1 MALIIVRN
9 DITKMNV
16 DAIVNT
22 TNEHF
27 EVGGLGVDA
36 GIHHAAGPQLKEAL
50 ARIGYCPTGSA
61 VITDAFDIPGCR
73 YIIHTVGPIYVDG
86 RYNEKKQLESCYRSV
101 LALAWEKGCH
111 SLAIPLISAGA
122 YGYPKAEAYS
132 IATSCI
138 REFLLSLPDDEDM
151 MIYIVL
157 FDGEAVA
164 VSEKVDSGVEQFI
177 TEAYLSQKK
186 EELSTLYEQRRPQ
199 DEEKRESHLFSFNR
213 LRRRVPRDERR
224 RLEEAYR
231 KDEFPIEAP
240 SAPGPSADTA
250 VFDAEELTPEP
261 AAPVPSSAPKP
272 YPTTASYAA
281 PLYDAAPLFS
291 AAPAPGTVA
300 GPAHCPGEGYEKE
313 DRAFAEMCEWWCRE
327 KGISKKEFYVHSN
340 INKSMFWGIKNHPG
354 QIPKKTSAIAC
365 AIGLKLDYD
374 QAIDLLKRAGLTL
387 SRYYELDVII
397 EYFIRHKNYD
407 IYEINE
413 VLYDKDLPQLGQK
426 TD

>member
-9 DITKMNV
+9 DITKMHV

-36 GIHHAAGPQLKEAL
+36 GIHHAAGPGLKAAL
-50 ARIGYCPTGSA
+50 SKIGRCPTGSA
-61 VITDAFDIPGCR
+61 VITDSFDIPGCR
-73 YIIHTVGPIYVDG
+73 YIIHTVGPVYVDG
-86 RYNEKKQLESCYRSV
+86 RHNEKKQLESCYRSI
-101 LALAWEKGCH
+101 LALAREKGCQ
-111 SLAIPLISAGA
+111 SIAIPSISTGA

-151 MIYIVL
+151 MVYIVL
-157 FDGEAVA
+157 YDREAVA
-164 VSEKVDSGVEQFI
+164 VSEKIDAGVQQFI
-177 TEAYLSQKK
+177 SDAYRSQKK
-186 EELSTLYEQRRPQ
+186 EELSSFY
-199 DEEKRESHLFSFNR
+199 DEERIRNSGRPAGRREGNLFSFGR
-213 LRRRVPRDERR
+213 HRRRAETSSKEDTPIGAPLAKPV
-224 RLEEAYR
+224 EE
-231 KDEFPIEAP
+231 P
-240 SAPGPSADTA
+240 SASVLFGDTA
-250 VFDAEELTPEP
+250 VFSVEEINTMPSAEDLDFAASPTAPSMTLPVAAAIP
-261 AAPVPSSAPKP
+261 A
-272 YPTTASYAA
+272 TA
-281 PLYDAAPLFS
+281 
-291 AAPAPGTVA
+291 
-300 GPAHCPGEGYEKE
+300 HRPGEGYEAE
-313 DRAFAEMCEWWCRE
+313 DRGFAEMCEWWCTE

-354 QIPKKTSAIAC
+354 QIPKKTSALAC

-374 QAIDLLKRAGLTL
+374 QTIDLLHRAGLTL
-387 SRYYELDVII
+387 SRYYELDVVI
-397 EYFIRHKNYD
+397 EYFIRQKNYD